1 MNPSLLEG
9 KTVALVDRT
18 ACNVWYF
25 HCTDGS
31 IIVVETFPIDGN
43 AGLWGL
49 KEREGLSPA

>member
-31 IIVVETFPIDGN
+31 IIVVETLPIDGN

-49 KEREGLSPA
+49 SEHEGQPPN